1 MPGRSSTSFSISYIS
16 PSFGGTWQTSGV
28 AATPGSFAS
37 FPIYVGT
44 DAAHTVTSDR
54 NYYILFPMRDSGGG
68 VTYVKGFR
76 VDYTIAP

>member
-1 MPGRSSTSFSISYIS
+1 
-16 PSFGGTWQTSGV
+16 V

-68 VTYVKGFR
+68 ATYVKGFR